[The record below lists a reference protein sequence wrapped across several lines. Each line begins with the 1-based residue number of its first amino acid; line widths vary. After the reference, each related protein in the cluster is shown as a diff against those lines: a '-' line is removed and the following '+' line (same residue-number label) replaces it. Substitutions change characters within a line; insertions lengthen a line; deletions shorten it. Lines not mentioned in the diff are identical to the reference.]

1 MTDTPISET
10 KVEETFTQLFPISA
24 YFFLM
29 ELTILKAPELPARDY
44 EILVSSSKTQVSTSA
59 SLPFTVNP
67 PWKDYNIP
75 DSPFC
80 ETMYFIAM
88 IIVNK

>member
-1 MTDTPISET
+1 MTDTPISKT

-67 PWKDYNIP
+67 PWKDYNILHY
-75 DSPFC
+75 SRQS
-80 ETMYFIAM
+80 IL
-88 IIVNK
+88 